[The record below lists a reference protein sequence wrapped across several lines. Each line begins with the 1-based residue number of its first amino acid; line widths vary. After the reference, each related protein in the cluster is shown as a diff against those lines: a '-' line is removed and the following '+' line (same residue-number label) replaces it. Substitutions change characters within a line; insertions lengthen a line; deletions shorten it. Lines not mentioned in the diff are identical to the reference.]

1 MEVVYARCAGLD
13 VHKKKILACVRVA
26 DQRRSIERQ
35 VKTFGTTTGELI
47 AMSDW
52 LRSHAVTHVAMEST
66 GIFWRPI
73 YAILEGSFTLLVVN
87 AAHMKAV
94 PGRKTDVRDCEW
106 IADLLAHGLLKGGFV
121 PPVEIRDLRD
131 LTRYRTSLVNERT
144 REVNRLHKL
153 LETANIKLTSVA
165 TDVMGVS
172 SQAMLQAMLEGT
184 TDPDVLADLAKGVLR
199 KKLPELKKAL
209 EGRFTPHHRML
220 LGTILSHID
229 FLDETII
236 ALGEEITAYMAPFQ
250 KEAELLDEVLGISM
264 RVAETIISEIGVN
277 MNAFPTEKH
286 LASWAALCPG
296 NNESAGKHKSGK
308 TRKGN
313 SYLKRVLTEAAN
325 ACGNSKDSYLGARY
339 QRLAKRRGRK
349 KAIVAIAHNILI
361 IAYHILKYKTPYYD
375 LGPDYFD
382 KINKQ
387 HLIRYHQKRLQ
398 NLGFKVTIETL
409 EEAA

>member
-1 MEVVYARCAGLD
+1 MEVVYASCAGLD

-26 DQRRSIERQ
+26 NQRGSVERQ
-35 VKTFGTTTGELI
+35 VKTFGTTTGELMV
-47 AMSDW
+47 MSDW

-73 YAILEGSFTLLVVN
+73 YAILEGTFTLLVVN
-87 AAHMKAV
+87 AAHIKAV

-106 IADLLAHGLLKGGFV
+106 IADLLAHGLLKGGFI

-131 LTRYRTSLVNERT
+131 LTRYRVSLVNERT

-172 SQAMLQAMLEGT
+172 AQAMLKSLLEGT

-199 KKLPELKKAL
+199 KKLPELRKAL
-209 EGRFTPHHRML
+209 EGRFTPHHRLL
-220 LGTILSHID
+220 LGTILAHID

-236 ALGEEITAYMAPFQ
+236 ALGKEITAYMAPFQ
-250 KEAELLDEVLGISM
+250 KEAELLDEVLGISVQ
-264 RVAETIISEIGVN
+264 VAETIISEIGVN
-277 MNAFPTEKH
+277 MDYFPSEKH
-286 LASWAALCPG
+286 LASWVASCPG

-313 SYLKRVLTEAAN
+313 PYLRRVITEAAN
-325 ACGNSKDSYLGARY
+325 ACGNSKNSYLGARY
-339 QRLAKRRGRK
+339 QRLVKRREK
-349 KAIVAIAHNILI
+349 KKVIVAVAHSILI
-361 IAYHILKYKTPYYD
+361 IAYHILKHKTPYYD
-375 LGPDYFD
+375 LGPNYFD
-382 KINKQ
+382 KLNKQ
-387 HLIRYHQKRLQ
+387 HLVRYHQKRLQ
-398 NLGFKVTIETL
+398 SLGFKVTIETMD
-409 EEAA
+409 EAA

>member
-1 MEVVYARCAGLD
+1 LEIIHDEEGVMEVVYARCAGLD

-26 DQRRSIERQ
+26 NQHGSVDRQ
-35 VKTFGTTTGELI
+35 VKTFGTTTGELMV
-47 AMSDW
+47 MSDW

-73 YAILEGSFTLLVVN
+73 YAILEGTFTLLVVN
-87 AAHMKAV
+87 AAHIKAV

-106 IADLLAHGLLKGGFV
+106 IADLLAHGLLKGGFI

-172 SQAMLQAMLEGT
+172 AQAMLKSLLEGT
-184 TDPDVLADLAKGVLR
+184 TDPDVLADLAKGILR
-199 KKLPELKKAL
+199 KKLPELRKAL
-209 EGRFTPHHRML
+209 EGRFTAHHRLL
-220 LGTILSHID
+220 LGTILAHID

-236 ALGEEITAYMAPFQ
+236 ALGKEITAYMVPFQ
-250 KEAELLDEVLGISM
+250 REVELLDEVLGISV

-277 MNAFPTEKH
+277 MDSFPSEKH
-286 LASWAALCPG
+286 LASWVAICPG

-313 SYLKRVLTEAAN
+313 PYLRRVLTEGQPMRAAT
-325 ACGNSKDSYLGARY
+325 
-339 QRLAKRRGRK
+339 Q
-349 KAIVAIAHNILI
+349 
-361 IAYHILKYKTPYYD
+361 KTPTSEHGTSD
-375 LGPDYFD
+375 LPREEGG
-382 KINKQ
+382 
-387 HLIRYHQKRLQ
+387 RRL
-398 NLGFKVTIETL
+398 LSP
-409 EEAA
+409 